1 MASDVIG
8 VHDAF
13 FDDDP
18 LVEDFRSLIG
28 DRAIRDDWDGRL
40 ARRYLPRSTGDVEVF
55 RCGHDHTKMTMLAS
69 AEWGSDLAEVAVK
82 AVARFD
88 VMVVRRFANA
98 AGTFLVEKLLGYFV
112 KLHFRRAGEVDVLGG
127 HGFSLGGQG
136 NGCGY
141 GRLLACGGQGDG
153 VVMAACWTW
162 VVTMFLVGWLMPVVF
177 FGGFYPFV
185 HVLMMYAKQLGV

>member
-13 FDDDP
+13 FGDDP

-28 DRAIRDDWDGRL
+28 GSASRDDWDGRL
-40 ARRYLPRSTGDVEVF
+40 ARRYLPCTTGDVEIF

-69 AEWGSDLAEVAVK
+69 TECGSDLAEVAVK

-88 VMVVRRFANA
+88 AMLIQWCAYTS
-98 AGTFLVEKLLGYFV
+98 GKILVEKMLGYFI
-112 KLHFRRAGEVDVLGG
+112 KPLFRRAGEVDVLGSDG
-127 HGFSLGGQG
+127 RSLGGQG
-136 NGCGY
+136 DGCGD

-153 VVMAACWTW
+153 VIDGRLLALGDNHVFGKLVDACRIFWW
-162 VVTMFLVGWLMPVVF
+162 VLSLCARFNDVC
-177 FGGFYPFV
+177 
-185 HVLMMYAKQLGV
+185 